1 MIVALSIRPYQSSF
15 PGVPCMSDPL
25 SRRTF
30 VKAITAAAVVGSME
44 TGAQG
49 EEHSATAGMPTE
61 WSVTSGRQ
69 YDDPFNQ
76 VDVDAIISL
85 PSGGEERIPGFWS
98 GGSTWRFRYAPPGA
112 GAYKVRSVC
121 TDTKNRDLHDQQLT
135 LRVEP
140 YSGANAHYKHGAL
153 KIGPDGRHFAHADG
167 TPFFWLGDTWWMGLC
182 KRLSWPDGFET
193 LTADRVRK
201 GFTMVQI
208 VAGLYPDM
216 EPFDERGANEAGYP
230 WDREFARIDP
240 AYFDQADVRIQH
252 LADHGLAACVVGFW
266 GYFIPRMGMDKV
278 KKHWRY
284 LVARWSAY
292 PVVWCLAGEGTMPYY
307 LSKTK
312 EQDAEVQKHGL
323 TELARYVRSIDA
335 HHHPIT
341 IHPSSAARE
350 CVDDPSVIDFDMLQ
364 TGHSDRASVP
374 NTIETINRELAASP
388 RMPVLIGEVNYEGI
402 QEACR
407 QEVQRFM
414 FWSALLSG
422 TGGHTYGANGIWQ
435 VNTREKP
442 YGLSPHG
449 HSWGGPPW
457 DIAAALPGSGQL
469 GMAKALLM
477 RYSWWKLEPRADLIE
492 PRWSK
497 QDYWKPFAAQIPG
510 EAVIAFTPASYS
522 GASFRS
528 LKAGSYHA
536 FFFNPADGSE
546 TEIGNITPDADGS
559 WKIAEVP
566 IFQDWVVVLE
576 GKA

>member
-1 MIVALSIRPYQSSF
+1 
-15 PGVPCMSDPL
+15 MSDFM

-30 VKAITAAAVVGSME
+30 VKAVTASAVVTSI
-44 TGAQG
+44 AKNAPA
-49 EEHSATAGMPTE
+49 EERTATAGAPTE
-61 WSVTSGRQ
+61 WSWTSGKQ

-76 VDVDAIISL
+76 VDVDAVITL
-85 PSGGEERIPGFWS
+85 PAGGEERVPGFWA
-98 GGSTWRFRYAPPGA
+98 GGSTWRVRYAPPAPGS
-112 GAYKVRSVC
+112 YKVRSVC
-121 TDTKNRDLHDQQLT
+121 TDAKNRDLHDQSLT
-135 LRVEP
+135 LHVEP
-140 YSGANAHYKHGAL
+140 YTGSNLHYKHGPL
-153 KIGPDGRHFAHADG
+153 KIGSDGRHFQHADG

-193 LTADRVRK
+193 LAADRVRK

-230 WDREFARIDP
+230 WERDFARINP
-240 AYFDQADVRIQH
+240 AYFDSADVRIQH
-252 LADHGLAACVVGFW
+252 VADRGLAACIVGFW

-284 LVARWSAY
+284 LIARWSAY

-307 LSKTK
+307 LSKTPK
-312 EQDAEVQKHGL
+312 DDAETQKHGL
-323 TELARYVRSIDA
+323 TELARYVRATDP

-364 TGHSDRASVP
+364 TGHSDRASAP
-374 NTIETINRELAASP
+374 NTIETVNRELAATP
-388 RMPVLIGEVNYEGI
+388 PMPVLIGEVCYEGI
-402 QEACR
+402 QEASR
-407 QEVQRFM
+407 QEVQRYM
-414 FWSALLSG
+414 FWSSILSG
-422 TGGHTYGANGIWQ
+422 SAGHTYGANGIWQ

-449 HSWGGPPW
+449 HSWGGPAW
-457 DIAAALPGSGQL
+457 DLAAALPGSGQL

-477 RYSWWKLEPRADLIE
+477 RYSWWKLEPQPDLIE

-497 QDYWKPFAAQIPG
+497 EDYWKPFAAHIPG
-510 EAVIAFTPASYS
+510 EAVFAFTPASYL
-522 GASFRS
+522 GASFHN

-536 FFFNPADGSE
+536 FFFSPPDGTE
-546 TEIGNITPDADGS
+546 TDIGTITPDASGA

-576 GKA
+576 HRS

>member
-1 MIVALSIRPYQSSF
+1 
-15 PGVPCMSDPL
+15 MSDVI
-25 SRRTF
+25 SRRSFLLTM
-30 VKAITAAAVVGSME
+30 TAAAV
-44 TGAQG
+44 TGPMAKEVLGQERG
-49 EEHSATAGMPTE
+49 AIAGTPTE
-61 WSVTSGRQ
+61 WSSTSGKQ
-69 YDDPFNQ
+69 FDDPFNQ
-76 VDVDAIISL
+76 VDVDAIVSL
-85 PSGGEERIPGFWS
+85 PSGGEERVPGFWA
-98 GGSTWRFRYAPPGA
+98 GESTWRMRYAPPAPGT
-112 GAYKVRSVC
+112 YKVRTVC
-121 TDTKNRDLHDQQLT
+121 SDAKNRDLHDQQFT

-140 YSGANAHYKHGAL
+140 YAGANAHYKHGPL
-153 KIGPDGRHFAHADG
+153 KISSDGRHFAHADG
-167 TPFFWLGDTWWMGLC
+167 TPFFWLGDTWWMSLC
-182 KRLSWPDGFET
+182 KRLTWPDGFET

-230 WDREFARIDP
+230 WEPEFARINP
-240 AYFDQADVRIQH
+240 AYFDTADVRIQH
-252 LADHGLAACVVGFW
+252 LADHGLAACIVGFW
-266 GYFIPRMGMDKV
+266 GYFIPRMGMEKV

-284 LVARWSAY
+284 LVARWGGY

-323 TELARYVRSIDA
+323 TELARYVRSIDP

-341 IHPSSAARE
+341 IHPSSAARA

-374 NTIETINRELAASP
+374 NTIETVNRELAATP
-388 RMPVLIGEVNYEGI
+388 RMPVLIGEVCYEGI
-402 QEACR
+402 QEASR

-422 TGGHTYGANGIWQ
+422 AAGHTYGANGIWQ

-449 HSWGGPPW
+449 HSWGGPAW

-477 RYSWWKLEPRADLIE
+477 RYSWWKLEPQPDFID

-497 QDYWKPFAAQIPG
+497 QDYWKPFAAVIPG
-510 EAVIAFTPASYS
+510 EVAFAFMPLSHS
-522 GASFRS
+522 GTTFRN

-536 FFFNPADGSE
+536 FFFNPADGVE
-546 TEIGNITPDADGS
+546 TEIGNITPDATGS